1 MSFVFSEHLDEAY
14 IQLVLGCCL
23 AVQLCLTLCDPMD
36 CSLPGSSLHGILQ
49 QEYRSG
55 LPFASP
61 GDLLDSGEELKSP
74 ALQVGS

>member
-1 MSFVFSEHLDEAY
+1 MSFVCSEHLDEAC
-14 IQLVLGCCL
+14 IQLVVRCCL
-23 AVQLCLTLCDPMD
+23 VAQLCLTLCDPMD

-61 GDLLDSGEELKSP
+61 GDLLDSGDELTSS